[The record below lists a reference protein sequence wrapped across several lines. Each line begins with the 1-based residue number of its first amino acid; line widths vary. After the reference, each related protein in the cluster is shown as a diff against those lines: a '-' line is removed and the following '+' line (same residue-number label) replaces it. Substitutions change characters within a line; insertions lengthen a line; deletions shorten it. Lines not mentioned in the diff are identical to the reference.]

1 MNSTNSPSFPDQEA
15 KSDVKLRRPQ
25 AKKGGTRGP
34 VIPIAQT
41 RVSRSTERQNS
52 KSTKAR
58 IIEVLK
64 ARTQPLQKNTVDNFG
79 DVFQADEPTRVRN
92 FDEPT
97 RVIDQ
102 DIYARSIGD
111 DQQTA
116 ELTKVV
122 DAGLYSGIAKKDFE
136 ETTKVYDAPVTKTS
150 QGPIVDK
157 MEDGKTPTWS
167 INTSGHSAQ
176 QTAISSLPLFPQDEI
191 SVHVEYSL
199 EDFLQKEQL
208 EKDDAY
214 ILYEFLQQDL
224 NNKDLWDFILRVA
237 PKTADAL
244 ILKHNLNLLSPAL
257 IQALLVVGSAEKQVR
272 TEEGK
277 VETLYIATVGQ
288 LGQGSTG
295 VVSHAFYAHPNNW
308 QMHKCLLKT
317 PLKPH
322 GGSGAA
328 FHDEVE
334 MARHIQKLV
343 QRNKTDSRAKHIL
356 SPTYVGDD
364 FIVMRPITN
373 RRDQHESL
381 LDLFENKN
389 THPSTIARLLAE
401 AMEGNSFLSEHGVI
415 NVDFKPGNVLV
426 NKKLQAMLI
435 DWGGL
440 VDKKVFHEQ
449 GGYIAGDQERRNAY
463 PVTRGHYS
471 KYLKKAAKLEEEG
484 GGIPFTPAYNSSH
497 LIAMELDGRMPAGST
512 HKFLLARTLDRY
524 LQGKYGRSEP
534 AEDTSNSGNIK
545 FRDMNELDKLFADP
559 WLADGKNLSPA
570 DLDLYKLYR
579 LLHTAHFHP
588 YLFKEGDPANGVD
601 ESYISNPDIVKEL
614 RRIAAHHQPS

>member
-34 VIPIAQT
+34 VIPTAQT
-41 RVSRSTERQNS
+41 RASRSTERQNP

-64 ARTQPLQKNTVDNFG
+64 ARTQPLPRTVDNFG
-79 DVFQADEPTRVRN
+79 DVFRADEPTRVHNSGERTQIT
-92 FDEPT
+92 DQGIYT
-97 RVIDQ
+97 RVIK
-102 DIYARSIGD
+102 AE
-111 DQQTA
+111 QQNA
-116 ELTKVV
+116 ELTRVV
-122 DAGLYSGIAKKDFE
+122 DASLYSGIAKKDFE
-136 ETTKVYDAPVTKTS
+136 ETTKVYDTPVTKTS
-150 QGPIVDK
+150 QGPIVD
-157 MEDGKTPTWS
+157 EIEAGKTPTWS

-191 SVHVEYSL
+191 PVHVEYSL

-208 EKDDAY
+208 NKDDAY
-214 ILYEFLQQDL
+214 ILYEFLQQDI

-257 IQALLVVGSAEKQVR
+257 LQALLVVGSTEKQVR
-272 TEEGK
+272 TEEGT

-288 LGQGSTG
+288 LGQGSVG
-295 VVSHAFYAHPNNW
+295 IVSHAFYAHPNDW
-308 QMHKCLLKT
+308 RLHKCLLKT

-322 GGSGAA
+322 SGSGAA

-334 MARHIQKLV
+334 MAGYIQKLI
-343 QRNKTDSRAKHIL
+343 QRNKTDLRAKHVL

-401 AMEGNSFLSEHGVI
+401 AMEGNNFLSEHGVV

-440 VDKKVFHEQ
+440 VDKKAFHER

-471 KYLKKAAKLEEEG
+471 KYLKKAAKLEEG
-484 GGIPFTPAYNSSH
+484 GGILYTPDYNSSH
-497 LIAMELDGRMPAGST
+497 LIAMELDGRIPTGST
-512 HKFLLARTLDRY
+512 HKFLLARTLNRY
-524 LQGKYGRSEP
+524 LQGKYGDPKS
-534 AEDTSNSGNIK
+534 AEDTSNPENIK